1 MEVSEAFV
9 TAGLSYTHRMGTHN
23 ALFLVVA
30 AAGGLMAQTQPEAA
44 RSADAYIRAA
54 GIQGSVLLAK
64 GGKIVLAK
72 GYGLANIELDVP
84 NKPETKFRL
93 GSITKQFTAAAILQL
108 QEKGKLEVGD
118 PISKYIP
125 GAPAA
130 WNGITI
136 HHLLTHTSGIPS
148 YTGDAGY
155 QNHMRERT
163 GAPLDFIDHFR
174 DRPLEFTPGEKFHY
188 DNSGYFLLGVI
199 IEQVSG
205 MKYEDYLRLKVF
217 EPLQMTDT
225 GYDWP
230 ATILK
235 NRASGYSKD
244 SGGKEINADFLD
256 MGQPYAAG
264 SLYSTVLD
272 LYKWDRALYT
282 TKVLNAQSLEAAFTP
297 GQFDW
302 AEGIKYGYGW
312 GIEQVHG
319 HKTVGHGGGING
331 FSTVIWRAIKEDAVA
346 IVLSNNDAGSNV
358 GKAGKELLQLVLNS
372 K

>member
-1 MEVSEAFV
+1 M
-9 TAGLSYTHRMGTHN
+9 AG
-23 ALFLVVA
+23 VA
-30 AAGGLMAQTQPEAA
+30 ISQNNPDLAAK
-44 RSADAYIRAA
+44 ADAYIKAA

-64 GGKIVLAK
+64 GGKVVLAK

-84 NKPETKFRL
+84 NKPETKFRIA
-93 GSITKQFTAAAILQL
+93 SITKQFTAAAILQL
-108 QEKGKLEVGD
+108 QENGKLRVTES
-118 PISKYIP
+118 ITKYVV

-130 WNGITI
+130 WNVITI

-148 YTGDAGY
+148 FTEESAH
-155 QNHMRERT
+155 QAHMRERA
-163 GAPLDFIDHFR
+163 GAPLDFINHFR

-188 DNSGYFLLGVI
+188 SNPGYFILGAI

-205 MKYEDYLRLKVF
+205 MKYEDYLRKSIF
-217 EPLQMTDT
+217 EPLQMTAT

-230 ATILK
+230 AAILK
-235 NRASGYSKD
+235 DRASGYSNGN
-244 SGGKEINADFLD
+244 GGKQINADFMD

-282 TKVLNAQSLEAAFTP
+282 TKVLSQKSLDAAFTP
-297 GQFDW
+297 NNFEW
-302 AEGIKYGYGW
+302 AKGIKYGYGW

-331 FSTVIWRAIKEDAVA
+331 FSTVFRGAIEEDATS
-346 IVLSNNDAGSNV
+346 IVLSNSDAGSNV
-358 GKAGKELLQLVLNS
+358 GKAGKELLELLLVAN
-372 K
+372 

>member
-1 MEVSEAFV
+1 VSACKALLSLIAV
-9 TAGLSYTHRMGTHN
+9 TGTITAQN
-23 ALFLVVA
+23 DLDLA
-30 AAGGLMAQTQPEAA
+30 AKAE
-44 RSADAYIRAA
+44 AYIRAA
-54 GIQGSVLLAK
+54 RIQGSVLLAK
-64 GGKIVLAK
+64 NGRVILAK

-84 NKPETKFRL
+84 NTSATIFRL
-93 GSITKQFTAAAILQL
+93 GSITKQFTAAAVLQL
-108 QEKGKLEVGD
+108 QEKGKLNVSD

-125 GAPAA
+125 DTPAA

-136 HHLLTHTSGIPS
+136 RHLLTHTSGIPS
-148 YTGDAGY
+148 YTDEAGY
-155 QNHMRERT
+155 QAHMREQS
-163 GAPLDFIDHFR
+163 GAPLDFINRFR

-199 IEQVSG
+199 IERTSG
-205 MKYEDYLRLKVF
+205 MKYEEYLQRNIF
-217 EPLQMTDT
+217 QPLDMTAT

-230 ATILK
+230 ATVLK

-244 SGGKEINADFLD
+244 EGGKVVNADYLD

-282 TKVLNAQSLEAAFTP
+282 TKVLSARSLEAAFTP
-297 GQFDW
+297 GKFDW

-312 GIEQVHG
+312 GIAQVHG

-331 FSTVIWRAIKEDAVA
+331 FSTVIWRAIEEDAVS
-346 IVLSNNDAGSNV
+346 IVLSNSDAGGNI
-358 GKAGKELLQLVLNS
+358 GNAGKELLELLLSSN
-372 K
+372 